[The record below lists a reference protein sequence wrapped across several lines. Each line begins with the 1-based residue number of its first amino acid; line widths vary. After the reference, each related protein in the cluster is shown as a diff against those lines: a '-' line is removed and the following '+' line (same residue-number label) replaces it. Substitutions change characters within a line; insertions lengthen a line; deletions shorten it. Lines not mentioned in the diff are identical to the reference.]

1 MPVKFFISID
11 ASEKETYEK
20 LRRGASWGILCENM
34 NFVSE
39 LRKNNA
45 IERLQLNFV
54 IQNENYNQ
62 MENFIELGRQWNVD
76 EIIFQEITNLG
87 TFTDE
92 EFKKINI
99 AAKENLHYQEL
110 VNIMSRIL
118 NSTKDISIKQ
128 GIL

>member
-11 ASEKETYEK
+11 ASDKETYEK
-20 LRRGASWGILCENM
+20 LRRGAKWEILCENM

-62 MENFIELGRQWNVD
+62 MEKFIDLGRQWNVD
-76 EIIFQEITNLG
+76 EIIFQ
-87 TFTDE
+87 
-92 EFKKINI
+92 
-99 AAKENLHYQEL
+99 
-110 VNIMSRIL
+110 
-118 NSTKDISIKQ
+118 
-128 GIL
+128 